1 MPSDMFT
8 ESENSDLK
16 TEVELIKRDLT
27 GIANLVDRFDIA
39 IEKLGDISDGMN
51 RVLAVHEL
59 RLENQTKELALL

>member
-1 MPSDMFT
+1 MTSDMFT

-39 IEKLGDISDGMN
+39 IEKLGDISD
-51 RVLAVHEL
+51 
-59 RLENQTKELALL
+59 